1 MEKKIGNVHIIIKN
15 KEGEYKTTTNPE
27 GNFIVTGILPGL
39 YHIEANA
46 KAYDSYNHQI
56 KIDSTTP
63 KIFIQLF
70 RQTNEIQ
77 NVEILGR
84 SSKKYYSDYS
94 LLLPRSLQIIRIF
107 RFQSQLLVKN

>member
-1 MEKKIGNVHIIIKN
+1 M
-15 KEGEYKTTTNPE
+15 
-27 GNFIVTGILPGL
+27 TGILPGL

-84 SSKKYYSDYS
+84 SSKSITVITL